1 MAFAVVRLGME
12 EGARIRVRWLDIMPT
27 RHNGI
32 EMFLVRDPEGITDKS
47 LIVSREALF
56 LISLMDGTK
65 SASDLQDALMK
76 ASGRLITPD
85 AISSM
90 VDALDAQFLLDND
103 RYRDR
108 LRALKAEFESGACR
122 SAYLAGG
129 GYPGDEPGL
138 RAFMEDLTRQAQ
150 SEGARRDGIKGI
162 IAPHIDYARGMSVY
176 RLAYGS
182 LPRADKTLFII
193 FGTCHKFAPRLWNI
207 ALRDIAT
214 PLGTIA
220 GAGEVGRL
228 IRDDALLKP
237 YIDEWPHRNE
247 HSIELQLPVI
257 QYLQGGGEFEV
268 LSILTGSLH
277 EYMEEGMD
285 PRRGEAAEL
294 TGRLREILKAH
305 DGPCVFIAGADLA
318 HIGAQFGDAAPLNQA
333 TLDESKAKDESLLRT
348 VAEANAAGFFEIV
361 RQEGDRRRICG
372 LAPIYFL
379 LSMLDSCRGQVVG
392 YDQWTDGASSVSFA
406 GVVFS
411 PIHP

>member
-1 MAFAVVRLGME
+1 MVVDHALRYSLRISLFTPSSTPEFLKKVLHAQQQEGPEGMLATMSSTIGFILFNCNTQAAGMPAIRGAERCGVAAGAGLPVSLCRPGVAIVASDVVRLGME

-32 EMFLVRDPEGITDKS
+32 EMFLVRDPEGITDQS

-65 SASDLQDALMK
+65 SASDLQQALMK

-90 VDALDAQFLLDND
+90 VDALDAQFLLDNN

-108 LRALKAEFESGACR
+108 LGALKAEFESGACR

-150 SEGARRDGIKGI
+150 SAAARRDGVKGI
-162 IAPHIDYARGMSVY
+162 VAPHIDYARGMGVY

-182 LPRADKTLFII
+182 LPRADKTLFVI

-228 IRDDALLKP
+228 VRENAFLRP
-237 YIDEWPHRNE
+237 YVDEWPHRNE
-247 HSIELQLPVI
+247 HSIELA
-257 QYLQGGGEFEV
+257 
-268 LSILTGSLH
+268 T
-277 EYMEEGMD
+277 
-285 PRRGEAAEL
+285 
-294 TGRLREILKAH
+294 
-305 DGPCVFIAGADLA
+305 AG
-318 HIGAQFGDAAPLNQA
+318 
-333 TLDESKAKDESLLRT
+333 
-348 VAEANAAGFFEIV
+348 
-361 RQEGDRRRICG
+361 
-372 LAPIYFL
+372 
-379 LSMLDSCRGQVVG
+379 
-392 YDQWTDGASSVSFA
+392 
-406 GVVFS
+406 
-411 PIHP
+411 